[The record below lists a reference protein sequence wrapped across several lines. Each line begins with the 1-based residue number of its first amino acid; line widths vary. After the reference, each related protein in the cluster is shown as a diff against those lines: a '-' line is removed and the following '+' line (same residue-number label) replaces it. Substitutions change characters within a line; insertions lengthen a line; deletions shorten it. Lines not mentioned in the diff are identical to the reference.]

1 MEEPYDII
9 IVGGGPAG
17 LTAGLYASRHK
28 AKTLVLE
35 GARVGGKAYE
45 AHLIENY
52 PGFPEGISGPELVE
66 RMEEQ
71 ALKFGASIKRE
82 TVIGLSDL
90 GEVKMV
96 STRSGNL
103 YQAKALIIATGITRR
118 QLNVEGEAEFKG
130 RGVSYCAVCDGPFFQ
145 GKRVAVVGAGEDAV
159 HDVEVLSEVA
169 SKVYGLPGRDEYNAD
184 PREVQR
190 LEENDKV
197 ELVKGVKLSK
207 IGGRDFVEYVELEGG
222 KRIDVEGVFIVE
234 ERVPMAGILSD
245 LGLEFEDGGC
255 VKTNKNLETGIPGVF
270 AAGDCACQG
279 FQVVIAAGM
288 GARAALNA
296 LKYLKSVGK

>member
-145 GKRVAVVGAGEDAV
+145 GKRVAVVWRWWV
-159 HDVEVLSEVA
+159 
-169 SKVYGLPGRDEYNAD
+169 PGRTPSTMWRFSRRWL
-184 PREVQR
+184 PRCTGC
-190 LEENDKV
+190 L
-197 ELVKGVKLSK
+197 
-207 IGGRDFVEYVELEGG
+207 GGMSIMQTPA
-222 KRIDVEGVFIVE
+222 KS
-234 ERVPMAGILSD
+234 SD
-245 LGLEFEDGGC
+245 WRR
-255 VKTNKNLETGIPGVF
+255 TI
-270 AAGDCACQG
+270 
-279 FQVVIAAGM
+279 
-288 GARAALNA
+288 R
-296 LKYLKSVGK
+296 